1 MALLDD
7 IKALIWRNNISDA
20 TNTALD
26 AAITQ
31 TATQFSS
38 PAVETAQQALSPI
51 AQSQAVSLPIETLSQ
66 APIFQ
71 AVEPIQYFPEQLPE
85 SWSWGQWL
93 FGELAKA
100 PLLLNPITAVPV
112 ITKWLFDRF
121 SDNEVMQDYIVPLLD
136 IALPWIKEKT
146 YWKAPYQTLNVPWL
160 SSLTFNDIKRLNE
173 QYENTVKDAPIANR
187 QEILDWIL
195 NQYNVSVSVDEW
207 NKKVIPTYIQYYSKT
222 KDYFDDKKITNNYGN
237 TPEQITSAE
246 NYKTKLTNDAI
257 KLFEDRAFNF
267 FQSQWKSASEQ
278 QQAYAIQSNNFKDDL
293 NTILDTYKNL
303 ELIVK
308 ANPSKDR
315 EWLLSVWRKIVE
327 WYADRLSQAYI
338 RQSEADEKWVNADE
352 YKLQKVKELWRNSF
366 NQYLWWTKSEWL
378 NENVVESIINP
389 EDKIKNLQHLAR
401 IWTYKWDIG
410 EKIIPEAYNIF
421 WLWGNFLVS
430 WVKWLASSLWWAK
443 SSWWSPFSDVWLT
456 DTNLW
461 YRWTLADVDSKA
473 LSQLW
478 YAVQNIPEIAVW
490 LYSMKQ
496 WISSAN
502 AIPVVRWISR
512 FETLN
517 DILNA
522 WFKFATLWSKILT
535 ANAVI
540 WAPLERLSTSTT
552 DGELAFNLLFDF
564 DWLDIAKPLLQLTSL
579 DNLWTRLLKS
589 AWDIWLKNEYEIALL
604 AWKRKVTEEIDKAVK
619 WIDLDKLPP
628 AEAIKSID
636 TRSPWLQKA
645 VSALDEIWWSIT
657 TLTQQEIKRMQ
668 SGIDLIEWAFSELS
682 KQDPVTTNEILK
694 SIFWKTL
701 IKDTVTELVVES
713 VKNWTQLWDEAVKR
727 VQQVEGVVNSILW
740 DKKLNIA
747 DAIRYAYDIK
757 EPVWF
762 AWRYSWINNIEKK
775 IDNIPWEFKDIISSK
790 DQVFTAAQIKEINSR
805 VVWWDVDVIPVRWW
819 FKITPKW
826 FDQLGIKIAL
836 PDIVDEQY
844 IEWLVEQWLATNTF
858 KANYDKINNILS
870 KIVC

>member
-7 IKALIWRNNISDA
+7 IKALIGRNNISDA
-20 TNTALD
+20 TNAALD

-85 SWSWGQWL
+85 SGSGGQGL

-112 ITKWLFDRF
+112 ITKGLFDRF

-136 IALPWIKEKT
+136 IALPGIKEKT
-146 YWKAPYQTLNVPWL
+146 YGKAPYQTLNVPGL

-187 QEILDWIL
+187 QEILDGIL

-267 FQSQWKSASEQ
+267 FQSQGKSASEQ

-315 EWLLSVWRKIVE
+315 EGLLSVGRKIVE
-327 WYADRLSQAYI
+327 GYADRLSQAYI
-338 RQSEADEKWVNADE
+338 RQSEADEKGVNADE
-352 YKLQKVKELWRNSF
+352 YKLQKVKELGRNSF
-366 NQYLWWTKSEWL
+366 NQYLGGTKSEGL

-401 IWTYKWDIG
+401 IGTYKGDIG

-421 WLWGNFLVS
+421 GLGGNFLVS
-430 WVKWLASSLWWAK
+430 GVKGLASSLGGAK
-443 SSWWSPFSDVWLT
+443 SSWWSPFSDVGLT
-456 DTNLW
+456 DTNLG
-461 YRWTLADVDSKA
+461 YRGTLADVDSKA
-473 LSQLW
+473 LSQLG
-478 YAVQNIPEIAVW
+478 YAVQNIPEIAVG

-496 WISSAN
+496 GISSAN
-502 AIPVVRWISR
+502 AIPVVRGISR

-522 WFKFATLWSKILT
+522 GFKFATLGSKILT

-540 WAPLERLSTSTT
+540 GAPLERLSTSTT

-579 DNLWTRLLKS
+579 DNLGTRLLKS
-589 AWDIWLKNEYEIALL
+589 AGDIGLKNEYEIALL
-604 AWKRKVTEEIDKAVK
+604 AGKRKVTEEIDKAVK
-619 WIDLDKLPP
+619 GIDLDKLPP

-636 TRSPWLQKA
+636 TRSPGLQKA
-645 VSALDEIWWSIT
+645 VSALDEIGGSIT

-668 SGIDLIEWAFSELS
+668 SGIDLIEGAFSELS

-694 SIFWKTL
+694 SIFGKTL

-713 VKNWTQLWDEAVKR
+713 VKNGTQLGDEAVKR
-727 VQQVEGVVNSILW
+727 VQQVEGVVNSILG

-762 AWRYSWINNIEKK
+762 AGRYSGINYEEKK
-775 IDNIPWEFKDIISSK
+775 IDNIPGEFKDIISSK

-805 VVWWDVDVIPVRWW
+805 VVGGDVDVIPVRGG
-819 FKITPKW
+819 FKITPKG

-844 IEWLVEQWLATNTF
+844 IEGLVEQGLATNTF